1 MSRPTQKGVNPD
13 EYPRVVRIET
23 PPTEVTLNLATG
35 ERSGRMTTEADEYSQ
50 DELQDIA
57 RKYLRDNENRE
68 YRRMARRGE
77 LDEDLEKTANR
88 THEFAH
94 RLIASGTAVPQA
106 WSWAI
111 RVVILKS
118 EMD

>member
-13 EYPRVVRIET
+13 EYPRIVRIET
-23 PPTEVTLNLATG
+23 PPTEVTLNVATG

-50 DELQDIA
+50 DELKDIA
-57 RKYLRDNENRE
+57 RKYLRDNDNRE
-68 YRRMARRGE
+68 YRRLARKSE
-77 LDEDLEKTANR
+77 LEDYLDGRAKAAREYAQ
-88 THEFAH
+88 
-94 RLIASGTAVPQA
+94 RLIATGTGVPQA

-111 RVVILKS
+111 RVVILKA